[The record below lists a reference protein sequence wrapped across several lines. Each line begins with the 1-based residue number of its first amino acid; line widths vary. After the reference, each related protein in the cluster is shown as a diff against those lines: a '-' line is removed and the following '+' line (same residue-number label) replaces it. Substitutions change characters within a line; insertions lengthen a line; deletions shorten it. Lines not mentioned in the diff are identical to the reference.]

1 MKQREP
7 LMEFEITPDRYQ
19 PSSRQTLRLAT
30 LGRCLYWVLIVSH
43 FKLITQ
49 LLKQLF
55 YVYLLWTI

>member
-1 MKQREP
+1 
-7 LMEFEITPDRYQ
+7 MEFEITPDRYQ
-19 PSSRQTLRLAT
+19 PSSRQTHESLRLAT